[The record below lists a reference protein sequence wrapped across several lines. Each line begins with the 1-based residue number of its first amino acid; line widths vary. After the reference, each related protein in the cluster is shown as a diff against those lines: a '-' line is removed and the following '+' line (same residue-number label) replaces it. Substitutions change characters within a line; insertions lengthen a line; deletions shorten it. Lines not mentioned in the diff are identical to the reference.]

1 MRSGSLGMAP
11 RRRRLPRVRFKEM
24 VVAGRLTREGFI
36 AYRRREEF
44 PLLEVVRVPVLVE
57 QLPLP
62 PDRVWIREPR
72 RPVYYRERSAPPQ
85 RSTVWRDEP
94 DPVPP
99 ATPRTVRVAGGYKVI
114 DDRDDASF
122 DLFYG
127 RKIERVPTPSVARV
141 AVIRYG

>member
-1 MRSGSLGMAP
+1 
-11 RRRRLPRVRFKEM
+11 M

-72 RPVYYRERSAPPQ
+72 RPVYYRERPTPR
-85 RSTVWRDEP
+85 RSMVWRDDPEP
-94 DPVPP
+94 VTP